1 MEEYLAR
8 IAEAG
13 SLLES
18 GTGEEHVLKQIQ
30 DYLESLKQDA
40 SPQLLISLAVE
51 ILNGEGFSDA
61 AKLIAMHLW
70 RDGVIKT
77 RWQTLDEHTASV
89 AKTQLLK
96 LLRKPGWRR
105 NVAETLALVAAD
117 IAVRDW
123 PQRWPTFIDELVEI
137 GCSGDDQAKIAC
149 AAIRFLGDEV
159 VNSQETIVA
168 SRKQKISAAI
178 VVSLQIIFPFLCG
191 LATQEYTKRQTEQ
204 HDADLLLAALSA
216 IEALVNFSPLRVVFE
231 FNVFDA
237 CVHLLADEE
246 LRGSALDCLDII
258 VSTRGSSARN
268 CEKLL
273 RDNYFPLLMKTII
286 DLHALESEY
295 AEDHHEFQRR
305 MCHIFA
311 TGGTSFLEPA
321 FGQHSGA
328 SGDNIRSGLV
338 PFLEMMLRMAYHRSL
353 AVVSEAVAFWHTYLR
368 TTFSDRDLMSD
379 MASAVISIIAY
390 DLARIEGAKR
400 AGGKNSNL
408 LLSDD
413 VDQPEEILAALV
425 KARSSAIDCARAGV
439 KVSQTVVLQAPETK
453 TSIDYLD
460 LLLFCFFYSPRRR
473 ARWRL
478 PYLLLVHLEPVL
490 RY

>member
-1 MEEYLAR
+1 MPR
-8 IAEAG
+8 
-13 SLLES
+13 
-18 GTGEEHVLKQIQ
+18 
-30 DYLESLKQDA
+30 
-40 SPQLLISLAVE
+40 
-51 ILNGEGFSDA
+51 A
-61 AKLIAMHLW
+61 A
-70 RDGVIKT
+70 
-77 RWQTLDEHTASV
+77 
-89 AKTQLLK
+89 
-96 LLRKPGWRR
+96 P
-105 NVAETLALVAAD
+105 
-117 IAVRDW
+117 
-123 PQRWPTFIDELVEI
+123 
-137 GCSGDDQAKIAC
+137 
-149 AAIRFLGDEV
+149 
-159 VNSQETIVA
+159 
-168 SRKQKISAAI
+168 
-178 VVSLQIIFPFLCG
+178 
-191 LATQEYTKRQTEQ
+191 
-204 HDADLLLAALSA
+204 
-216 IEALVNFSPLRVVFE
+216 
-231 FNVFDA
+231 
-237 CVHLLADEE
+237 
-246 LRGSALDCLDII
+246 
-258 VSTRGSSARN
+258 GSSARN